1 MAKRQPGKPTQ
12 GRFRHGIKAPLVFSA
27 VLAVV
32 AGGATSIFATGG
44 GSKVLR
50 IDLGL
55 TAAGIAFIVS
65 LVICAMLMMAE
76 TPNAEHLSKGSGVNR
91 SSAKPDPK
99 GPAAKGSPA
108 SGPTAQGPS
117 APSSAASERGD
128 QPRYGERLPEQ
139 DS

>member
-32 AGGATSIFATGG
+32 AGVATSIFATGG
-44 GSKVLR
+44 GSQELR
-50 IDLGL
+50 VDLGL

-76 TPNAEHLSKGSGVNR
+76 TPNAEHLSQGSGVNR
-91 SSAKPDPK
+91 SSTRPDAQAR
-99 GPAAKGSPA
+99 GTGQQAAPEPDDA
-108 SGPTAQGPS
+108 
-117 APSSAASERGD
+117 
-128 QPRYGERLPEQ
+128 PRYGERLPKR
-139 DS
+139 DG

>member
-32 AGGATSIFATGG
+32 AGVATSIFATGG
-44 GSKVLR
+44 GTRELR
-50 IDLGL
+50 MDLGL

-99 GPAAKGSPA
+99 GPAAQGHA
-108 SGPTAQGPS
+108 AQGPAGQ
-117 APSSAASERGD
+117 APSTPSPTAPEHDGE
-128 QPRYGERLPEQ
+128 PRYGQRLPKQ

>member
-1 MAKRQPGKPTQ
+1 MPGVKRQPGKPTQ

-32 AGGATSIFATGG
+32 AGVATSIFATGG
-44 GSKVLR
+44 GAQELR
-50 IDLGL
+50 VDLGL
-55 TAAGIAFIVS
+55 TAAGIAFIAS

-91 SSAKPDPK
+91 SSARPDPK
-99 GPAAKGSPA
+99 AADPQGPAAP
-108 SGPTAQGPS
+108 
-117 APSSAASERGD
+117 ERDD
-128 QPRYGERLPEQ
+128 QPRYGERLPTQ

>member
-27 VLAVV
+27 VLALV
-32 AGGATSIFATGG
+32 AGFATSIFATGG
-44 GSKVLR
+44 GSNELR
-50 IDLGL
+50 MGLGL

-76 TPNAEHLSKGSGVNR
+76 TPNAEHLSQGSGVNR
-91 SSAKPDPK
+91 SSARPD
-99 GPAAKGSPA
+99 AKGSSAQDPA
-108 SGPTAQGPS
+108 APGPPA
-117 APSSAASERGD
+117 SSAAAPGHD
-128 QPRYGERLPEQ
+128 DPPRYGERLPKQ